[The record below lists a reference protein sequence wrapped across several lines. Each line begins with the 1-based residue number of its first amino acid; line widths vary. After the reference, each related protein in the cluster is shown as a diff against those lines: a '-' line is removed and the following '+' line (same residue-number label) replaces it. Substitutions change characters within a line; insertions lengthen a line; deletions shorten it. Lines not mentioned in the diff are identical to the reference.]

1 MGLNLEDYTAGE
13 SLITAQDSWSSV
25 MNIYIL
31 CFAYMDMQFG
41 GDLII
46 LLCKLRYFTLPQVKQ
61 SKQQPE
67 LDPDITFYPP

>member
-46 LLCKLRYFTLPQVKQ
+46 PLCKL
-61 SKQQPE
+61 
-67 LDPDITFYPP
+67 